1 MNIYYIEYRDSIVFY
16 SMENDNKFIMYKN
29 KYTKKQFNKIK
40 HKYNFINLLKNYWQ
54 EIKSVV

>member
-1 MNIYYIEYRDSIVFY
+1 MSIYYIEYRDSIVFY

-40 HKYNFINLLKNYWQ
+40 HKYNFINLLKNY
-54 EIKSVV
+54 